1 MQVKILGSGAGGGF
15 PQWNCACANCSA
27 FRAGRFQGSPRTQ
40 TQLAVRVAA
49 NSTSPWVLIN
59 ASPDLRGQ
67 ILADRDFSPRK
78 PPRHSPIEAVVLT
91 GAEIDQVMGLL
102 HLREFQPLSVFSTR
116 RVEAILRDGTSL
128 FRSLNSVDNQ
138 VKWRAIKT
146 GRKWDPVTNGSNGP
160 NDANE
165 QLTLEAFPMAGKAP
179 AYAGLERA
187 EVAGS
192 GDEVIGILIECSGKK
207 VLCVPN
213 LPSLDEKMIK
223 TWNEY
228 DVLLVDGTF
237 WSDDELR
244 RVVGSGKLA
253 REMGHVPMSGADG
266 TLARLAK
273 LKKPR
278 KVFVHINNT
287 NPVLNEESGE
297 HQKVSEAGWEVAFDG
312 MEIELN

>member
-27 FRAGRFQGSPRTQ
+27 FRAGCFRGSPRTQ
-40 TQLAVRVAA
+40 TQIAVRAAA

-67 ILADRDFSPRK
+67 ILADWDFSPRK
-78 PPRHSPIEAVVLT
+78 PPRHSPIEAIVLT
-91 GAEIDQVMGLL
+91 GAEVDQVMGLL

-128 FRSLNSVDNQ
+128 FRTLNSVENQ

-146 GRKWDPVTNGSNGP
+146 GQKWSPVTNVANG
-160 NDANE
+160 ASGK
-165 QLTLEAFPMAGKAP
+165 LMLEAFPMAGKAP
-179 AYAGLERA
+179 VYAGSESA
-187 EVAGS
+187 EIAGS
-192 GDEVIGILIECSGKK
+192 GDEVIGISIECDGKK
-207 VLCVPN
+207 VLCAPN
-213 LPSLDEKMIK
+213 LPHLDEEMIK

-244 RVVGSGKLA
+244 QVVGSGKLA

-278 KVFVHINNT
+278 KIFVHINNT
-287 NPVLNEESGE
+287 NPVLNEESTE
-297 HQKVSEAGWEVAFDG
+297 HQKVLEAGWEVAFDG